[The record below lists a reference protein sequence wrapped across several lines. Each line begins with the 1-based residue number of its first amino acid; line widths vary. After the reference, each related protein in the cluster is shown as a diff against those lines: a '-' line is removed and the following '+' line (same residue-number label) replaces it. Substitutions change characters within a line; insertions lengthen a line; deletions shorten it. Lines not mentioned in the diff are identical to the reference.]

1 MAGKDRRPQDA
12 WSDDTTSE
20 AKLDLVLPS
29 RAERRPVLRQIN
41 GPGAPRDHRIQED
54 RVVVGRSRGAE
65 LVIDSPELSRQHI
78 RIERNGEE
86 YRCTDLDSCNGLYL
100 NGIKVHS
107 CTLRVGDTVQI
118 GNVTFVYE
126 EVES

>member
-1 MAGKDRRPQDA
+1 MAVKERTPQEA

-20 AKLDLVLPS
+20 ARLDLLLPPRSS
-29 RAERRPVLRQIN
+29 RVPVLRQIN
-41 GPGAPRDHRIQED
+41 GPGAPRDHRIETEA
-54 RVVVGRSRGAE
+54 VVVGRSRSSD

-78 RIERNGEE
+78 RIERHGEE
-86 YRCTDLDSCNGLYL
+86 YRCTDLESVNGLYL

-126 EVES
+126 EVDA